1 MSPSAVIDV
10 RQSFSQTADF
20 EFFSSPSFSA
30 TTSGGTMT
38 GGGGS
43 GPAGGLS
50 QTFSYDPFGNMTE
63 SGSFG
68 FSQSFG
74 INNQINGYLYDANG
88 NQTTDIYGQGLTFD
102 ANGMLS
108 SVAGNAET
116 YIYDPSGNRAE
127 VHGATVTDYVYFGGI
142 PIASLSGGL
151 YTDLVY
157 GGNTLLAEV
166 GGWQAAFPTYR
177 ATDHL
182 GSLVGDLGSSSSGG
196 PVNYAPY
203 GQLFSGSTADPYGYT
218 GLQWDPTTA
227 TSHAMARQYSSQQGR
242 WQSPDRYEGSYSWND
257 PQSLNRYSY
266 VHNNPMGFID
276 PTGQII
282 QVPIL
287 DPGAAASEVT
297 TAGEI
302 AVGLSAT
309 ALVIGIDLLITDL
322 IDYLHRSKFHGSLEP
337 RPTAGLWDDSFG
349 IPYPGLNGAI
359 GGALGLPSGGCEFG
373 SCGSVGT
380 DSFQAGAATA
390 PATWCTV
397 HPTICTVAEDAGT
410 LLKDIPVVLASTML
424 LNMKGDNRPDAQACA
439 KIRAQATNE
448 CSALLNTSSYPPG
461 VNRPRRIPTGTDNS
475 GAFFACIRQKMEDAG
490 CPSY

>member
-1 MSPSAVIDV
+1 
-10 RQSFSQTADF
+10 
-20 EFFSSPSFSA
+20 
-30 TTSGGTMT
+30 MT

-322 IDYLHRSKFHGSLEP
+322 IDYLHRSQFHGSLEP

-373 SCGSVGT
+373 ACNFQQGNGPSTPTTSQTEIVLQVSFDLGLNLLKSELQKLSRQAPYNGNVWSGFTPQDGVCSTGPLAGSMNSNPAILACCQAHDACYTKYSCNASSWLPFGIP
-380 DSFQAGAATA
+380 GACSTTCNATA
-390 PATWCTV
+390 VGCIA
-397 HPTICTVAEDAGT
+397 
-410 LLKDIPVVLASTML
+410 
-424 LNMKGDNRPDAQACA
+424 NA
-439 KIRAQATNE
+439 K
-448 CSALLNTSSYPPG
+448 
-461 VNRPRRIPTGTDNS
+461 
-475 GAFFACIRQKMEDAG
+475 
-490 CPSY
+490 